1 MQKTLTDLSVIQKMS
16 QQQQVWS
23 TLDCIKKAKSMLSS
37 LGVMSYSVYLQKEYS
52 GRPDVPVFK

>member
-23 TLDCIKKAKSMLSS
+23 TPDCIKKAKSMLSS
-37 LGVMSYSVYLQKEYS
+37 CVMSYSVYLQKEYS